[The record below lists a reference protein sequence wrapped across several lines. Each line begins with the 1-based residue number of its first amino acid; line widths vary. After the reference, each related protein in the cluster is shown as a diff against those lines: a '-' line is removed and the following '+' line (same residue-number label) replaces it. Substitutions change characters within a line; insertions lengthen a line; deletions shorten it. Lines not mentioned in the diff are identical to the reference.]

1 MAERTVRKFYLSVA
15 TDKREGGRHGVTLDG
30 RPLRTPARHV
40 LELPTAGLAEAIAKE
55 WIVQDEVVHLDAM
68 PLTLLANAALDR
80 VAVHREAI
88 IEQVIAFGRT
98 DLLCYRAGAPEE
110 LVRRQ
115 AAAWDPPLNWAREK
129 YGITLQT
136 GEGIGFIEQP
146 KASLAALNRIV
157 SALDDFV
164 LTGLH
169 GAATISGSL
178 ILALALVQGAIDAD
192 KAFVASQIEPTY
204 QSEKWGGD
212 EESEAKA
219 ARIARE
225 FQDIARFLS
234 LLRPAALPPI
244 G

>member
-1 MAERTVRKFYLSVA
+1 M
-15 TDKREGGRHGVTLDG
+15 
-30 RPLRTPARHV
+30 
-40 LELPTAGLAEAIAKE
+40 
-55 WIVQDEVVHLDAM
+55 
-68 PLTLLANAALDR
+68 
-80 VAVHREAI
+80 
-88 IEQVIAFGRT
+88 
-98 DLLCYRAGAPEE
+98 
-110 LVRRQ
+110 
-115 AAAWDPPLNWAREK
+115 
-129 YGITLQT
+129 QT

-169 GAATISGSL
+169 GAAMISGSL

-234 LLRPAALPPI
+234 LLRPAA
-244 G
+244 